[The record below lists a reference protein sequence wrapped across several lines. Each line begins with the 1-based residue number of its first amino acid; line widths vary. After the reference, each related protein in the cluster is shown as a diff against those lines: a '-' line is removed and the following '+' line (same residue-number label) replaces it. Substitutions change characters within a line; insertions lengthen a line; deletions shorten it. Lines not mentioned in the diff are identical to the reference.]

1 MVGFLG
7 ASTLLEKE
15 AVPTATCPPHTAK
28 EIRNSRATKRY
39 FVIILDLQK
48 ICKNIR
54 DFLLYTHKHF
64 WKKSLKW
71 LAEYLC
77 SIFKALGSAPSTC
90 TPIYFL
96 PHKNPT
102 VKPGIVAQ
110 VCNPSIQGRNWASL
124 DFTERSCLIKQQQ
137 KSRWPLQTA
146 SEGDAPG
153 CRCLYRS

>member
-64 WKKSLKW
+64 WKKKVSNDW
-71 LAEYLC
+71 QNICVAYLRPRVQPPVP
-77 SIFKALGSAPSTC
+77 APQFTFS
-90 TPIYFL
+90 
-96 PHKNPT
+96 PT
-102 VKPGIVAQ
+102 K
-110 VCNPSIQGRNWASL
+110 
-124 DFTERSCLIKQQQ
+124 TQQ
-137 KSRWPLQTA
+137 
-146 SEGDAPG
+146 
-153 CRCLYRS
+153 